1 MLELTGVEQF
11 KPFFGGEVYLDAEVF
26 RYIVLVLMYWK
37 ILQLCIKVSETV
49 KIAGNDKL
57 S

>member
-1 MLELTGVEQF
+1 MHELTGVEQF

-26 RYIVLVLMYWK
+26 RYIVLLLMYWK